1 MSTDDDVPLSISWA
15 RLRFAIVG
23 PLLVSPPEHG
33 VLQEQF
39 EQLADK
45 TWRHPTTG
53 EMVRFSASSI
63 ERWYYTAK
71 NLPNDPVGALARK
84 LNAQIGTHPSVS
96 PALRQAIRKQY
107 QQHPSWSY
115 QLHYDNLVALNETNP
130 ELGPVPSYPTVR
142 RFMKS
147 QGLFKRKRLRR
158 KKHRSDQGAEFE
170 QREQLSFESK
180 YVNALWHLDFHEGS
194 RPVLT
199 ASGQPQT
206 AYLLGILDDH
216 SRLCPHLQWYLH
228 ESTESLVHGLI
239 QAFLKR
245 DLCNA
250 LLSDNGSAM
259 TAAETEQG
267 LLRLGIVQNLT
278 LPAHPEQNAK
288 QEVFWAQVE
297 GRLMPMLEGEP
308 ELTLE
313 LLNRATQ
320 AWVELEYN
328 RKVHSEIG
336 QTPLQR
342 FLGSKNVGRASP
354 DADTLRHLFRQQ
366 VRRTQ
371 RLSDG
376 TVSVKG
382 VRFEVPP
389 RYRTLLHPS
398 VRFARWDLSSID
410 LVDERSDKILCALYP
425 LDKHKNADRRR
436 RVMQPLSEQGP
447 AEDPKAGIAPLLQ
460 KLMADYAATGLPP
473 AYLCCEPYQR
483 QGGQQQQDDDNYSNS
498 NSNNDNQEEDES

>member
-1 MSTDDDVPLSISWA
+1 MSINDDAPLSVRWA

-33 VLQEQF
+33 VLQKQF
-39 EQLADK
+39 EHLADK

-53 EMVRFSASSI
+53 ETVQFSASSI

-107 QQHPSWSY
+107 RQHPSFSY
-115 QLHYDNLVALNETNP
+115 QLHYDNLVALAEKDP

-147 QGLFKRKRLRR
+147 QGLYKRKRLRR
-158 KKHRSDQGAEFE
+158 KKHGSDQGAEFE
-170 QREQLSFESK
+170 QREKLSFESK

-194 RPVLT
+194 RQVLT
-199 ASGQPQT
+199 TSGRPET

-228 ESTESLVHGLI
+228 ESAESLVHGLM
-239 QAFLKR
+239 QALLKR

-297 GRLMPMLEGEP
+297 GRLIPMLEGEP

-328 RKVHSEIG
+328 RKVHSEIC
-336 QTPLQR
+336 QTPLER
-342 FLGSKNVGRASP
+342 FLGGKNVSRASP
-354 DADTLRHLFRQQ
+354 DADTLRRLFRRQ

-376 TVSVKG
+376 TLSVKG
-382 VRFEVPP
+382 VRFEVPS

-398 VRFARWDLSSID
+398 VRFASWDLSSID
-410 LVDERSDKILCALYP
+410 LVDERSDKILCTLYP
-425 LDKHKNADRRR
+425 LDKQKNADRRR
-436 RVMQPLSEQGP
+436 RVMQPVGDESP
-447 AEDPKAGIAPLLQ
+447 AEDTKAGIAPLLQ

-473 AYLCCEPYQR
+473 AYLCCAPYQ
-483 QGGQQQQDDDNYSNS
+483 QPDGPQDDDNDTD
-498 NSNNDNQEEDES
+498 NNHQEEDES